1 MSCPLMLEMDDR
13 PFDVIIDAL
22 QGAGIRVER
31 PPQWQSDAREAE
43 LICRRGRVS
52 FALSMRRGLGQHP
65 LSVTFSADLS
75 KWRWWNFPVMWLL
88 GLPFAGQEIH
98 LQTDA
103 YRVLRG
109 MGATRV
115 GGGDALCLEDEGAA
129 QHQPAADG
137 ASRHR

>member
-1 MSCPLMLEMDDR
+1 MSCPLMLEMADS
-13 PFDVIIDAL
+13 PFDVIINAL

-31 PPQWQSDAREAE
+31 PPQWRIDAPEAE

-75 KWRWWNFPVMWLL
+75 KWRWWSFPVMWLL
-88 GLPFAGQEIH
+88 GIPFAGQEIR
-98 LQTDA
+98 LQTDV

-115 GGGDALCLEDEGAA
+115 GGGDVLGLEDECAA
-129 QHQPAADG
+129 QQQPAAEG
-137 ASRHR
+137 ASRRR